1 MVFYLH
7 NIKQEFVP
15 CCHLDAVLYFW
26 HKEAYQCNNVVTA
39 RFLLMTVIS
48 FQTCYLYKM
57 SSQKHCAT
65 MQKCQM
71 KKNRVSPIQCCPK
84 VLSHLSC
91 LYFVS
96 KQPNFRVI
104 F

>member
-39 RFLLMTVIS
+39 PVSACDSYFLSNLLLVYDVKSETLCHNAKFS
-48 FQTCYLYKM
+48 NE
-57 SSQKHCAT
+57 
-65 MQKCQM
+65 
-71 KKNRVSPIQCCPK
+71 KKLCVSYT
-84 VLSHLSC
+84 VLSKSLEPS
-91 LYFVS
+91 LMS
-96 KQPNFRVI
+96 I
-104 F
+104 FCF